1 MGAPAGHQHA
11 EPAAEA
17 TERSAAAAPAPA
29 APLTARVLQLQ
40 GTIGNR
46 AVRHLLR
53 QPTTTAPSA
62 PAPVAAGP
70 GEMTREEFERV
81 MARRFGVYRI
91 RNGSEREMIG
101 RSHRHGVTPP
111 TSLPGW
117 NDWNPGASSSVYQS
131 IVDAFGDIELSF
143 NGVPDVREIVFFDA
157 DYEWNGTTFARRDD
171 VGASFGAGHLTVY
184 RSLTTHHKGIP
195 VARSNARGRYPS
207 VVIGLGQAPDE
218 VPGAP
223 RPMPSRAESQRRLIA
238 HELGHGLAE
247 AAHGG
252 TNPANAADSTMMAD
266 WRQAV
271 GWTAT
276 EPAELFDMGDRGR
289 PAGAAGGDAPD
300 GDADHPPDLELRP
313 VGRAARLLLRRLR
326 RPERGLRRE
335 RDDVRARARGAAA
348 ALARAATSSS
358 PPAARAGS
366 ATSSAS
372 RSRATTRC
380 RGTTARATPDRARL
394 S

>member
-17 TERSAAAAPAPA
+17 TERSTAAAAAPA

-62 PAPVAAGP
+62 PAPVTAGP
-70 GEMTREEFERV
+70 SEMTREEFERV

-111 TSLPGW
+111 TSLAGW

-252 TNPANAADSTMMAD
+252 TNPDNAADSTMMAD
-266 WRQAV
+266 WRRAV

-276 EPAELFDMGDRGR
+276 EPAELFDMGDEAVRQAQRAGTR
-289 PAGAAGGDAPD
+289 PTATPITRQTWNSAQWGEQPVSSYAVSGGPSEDFAESVMTFVREPEVLRQRSSRRYEFIATRRSRWERNLIRIPQP
-300 GDADHPPDLELRP
+300 GDYPMP
-313 VGRAARLLLRRLR
+313 
-326 RPERGLRRE
+326 
-335 RDDVRARARGAAA
+335 RDDG
-348 ALARAATSSS
+348 
-358 PPAARAGS
+358 
-366 ATSSAS
+366 
-372 RSRATTRC
+372 TRY
-380 RGTTARATPDRARL
+380 A
-394 S
+394 